1 MSDLEQRDGSDIAV
15 KPAPPEAVSAEAVI
29 TDRNQQSTLSTKND
43 STTYPLSNIDLVESK
58 ITEGSEADRKS
69 LRLSDFT
76 SDPLERGIGNLV
88 QQFDSLT
95 DKMSTM
101 LGKPE
106 IKADSRFSLQSLK
119 DTLYHPE
126 LAKQF
131 SEKEI
136 QSLRLM
142 ANQARRLV
150 DPESFKGLAFESFQS
165 PNPPVDKLYISK
177 ESVINA
183 GKKLRVI
190 SEA

>member
-1 MSDLEQRDGSDIAV
+1 MTDLEQPDGSDIAV

-29 TDRNQQSTLSTKND
+29 TDRNQQSTLGAKND
-43 STTYPLSNIDLVESK
+43 STTYPLSNIDLVETK
-58 ITEGSEADRKS
+58 VTDGTADRKS

-119 DTLYHPE
+119 DTLYHSE
-126 LAKQF
+126 LPKEF

-183 GKKLRVI
+183 GKKLHVI
-190 SEA
+190 KEA